1 MASVMGS
8 EFWCYRCEEAVNLL
22 PGDMSCPRCSEGFV
36 EQMRDRTPPVPR
48 MFGLFSD
55 GGGGGGSSRRRR
67 RSYFRGDDDEGE
79 GGARLVVVG
88 HSAIMELIQSLGSSE
103 RSSPSADDENEDE
116 DDDDDDRMDRM
127 DRMERRMEE
136 RDRERERERERERD
150 RERERGGSEGLNV
163 TLVLQRRVRGGLE
176 ENLGILFE
184 SEERG
189 RGGSSSSRGSGGGL
203 PRSLGDYFIGP
214 GLDLLIQR
222 LAENDPNRY
231 GTPPACKSAV
241 EAMPV
246 VKICQDHLNSDF
258 NQCVVCMEEF
268 ELGGE
273 TRQMPC
279 KHIYHA
285 DCIFPWLKLHSS
297 CPVCRFQMP
306 TETDTSTK
314 KADTSAEED
323 ATPNPPSTTSS
334 AEATQD
340 NNNNNNNNGASSSS
354 GASPPGNRRP
364 PWLWSLFHPHSENAD
379 GQGSGSSRGDST

>member
-1 MASVMGS
+1 MASVMGP
-8 EFWCYRCEEAVNLL
+8 EYWCYRCDESVNLS
-22 PGDMSCPRCSEGFV
+22 PGEMSCPRCSEGFV
-36 EQMRDRTPPVPR
+36 ELLRDRTPPAPR
-48 MFGLFSD
+48 LFGLFSD

-67 RSYFRGDDDEGE
+67 RSYFRGDDDESE

-103 RSSPSADDENEDE
+103 RSSPSAEDENDE
-116 DDDDDDRMDRM
+116 DDDDDD
-127 DRMERRMEE
+127 ERERD

-231 GTPPACKSAV
+231 GTPPASKLAV

-246 VKICQDHLNSDF
+246 IKISQDHLKSDF

-306 TETDTSTK
+306 TETDTSAK

-323 ATPNPPSTTSS
+323 AAPNPPSTASS
-334 AEATQD
+334 TEVPQD
-340 NNNNNNNNGASSSS
+340 NNNNNNGASSSS
-354 GASPPGNRRP
+354 GAPPLSNRRP
-364 PWLWSLFHPHSENAD
+364 PWLWNLFGQSHPENAD
-379 GQGSGSSRGDST
+379 GQGSGSSRGDSA